1 MLTQAQ
7 VGRFELREFLGRG
20 AIGDVYL
27 ARDPRRDAREE
38 EIALKLVRT
47 AKTDP
52 EMLAAE
58 RNGTH
63 LQAALARV
71 APQVAAVYEQG
82 DQDGFYWVA
91 MEYIAGDDLA
101 AVIEREA
108 PFDEARA
115 VSIALQLCEM
125 LEMFH
130 EFSTGMDTRR
140 GIVHGDLK
148 PENIRIENGDRVRVL
163 DFGIAKHLSQTRRFT
178 VNLFG
183 SLPYTPPERL
193 TTGRVDAQSDLWAVG
208 VILYTMAAGYPPYS
222 GRDAEELEMRIRRG
236 EPPAPLPESL
246 SPGLKQVVYRSL
258 AADPARRYPS
268 AAAFRAD
275 LEALR
280 SGQPLPAAPGPLPE
294 ELPQLPQDAD
304 VSRDDLNATRRT
316 SRPLRSLDDS
326 RAGFGETRRTDR
338 PAADLDSTRRT
349 YEPEPGP
356 SAMPPPPPPAVPA
369 PDLLASVPGPQP
381 DAAGIAGPA
390 RAKRRKRWR
399 LALAGA
405 LLVAFGLSQIWIR
418 SEAQELQRMLVTD
431 TDPDLGAVLERYRQV
446 SWLGMFNP
454 TMGQVR
460 DELREALISSAN
472 RIIEGYHG
480 DYPRVRERGWRQ
492 AYEYLQGAAE
502 LNYLDRKVRA
512 RMHYAKAHLD
522 RIESQTLKQRGE
534 REAANGKIDDAV
546 AGYRE
551 AARRD
556 SRWADPYLGLARVYA
571 YERPD
576 LDQLQKALVELE
588 RRGYRLGKREK
599 TMEGDGY
606 RLRAEEL
613 WERARR
619 ARGTEG
625 EMALLEQTRDALLQA
640 INFYEEAPG
649 YADVRTNLNRTQS
662 RLDQVQARIH
672 ELESPPGILDEIED
686 IFGAN
691 DNRGRGGD
699 SDQALRAIE
708 QVIGLIRSA
717 KGDRGGGR

>member
-1 MLTQAQ
+1 MLTQAH
-7 VGRFELREFLGRG
+7 VGRFEIREFLGRG

-27 ARDPRRDAREE
+27 ARDPKRDAREA

-47 AKTDP
+47 ARTDP
-52 EMLAAE
+52 EMVAAE
-58 RNGTH
+58 RNGTA

-91 MEYIAGDDLA
+91 MEYVAGDDLA

-108 PFDEARA
+108 PFEEARA
-115 VSIALQLCEM
+115 LSIALQLCEM

-130 EFSTGMDTRR
+130 EFSGIDGRR

-148 PENIRIENGDRVRVL
+148 PENIRIERIQDGDRVRVL

-208 VILYTMAAGYPPYS
+208 VILYTMVAGYPPYS
-222 GRDAEELEMRIRRG
+222 GRDAEEVETRIRRG
-236 EPPAPLPESL
+236 DPPSPLPESV
-246 SPGLKQVVYRSL
+246 SPGLKKVVYRSL

-280 SGQPLPAAPGPLPE
+280 TGQPLPAVPVPEPPE
-294 ELPQLPQDAD
+294 EA
-304 VSRDDLNATRRT
+304 RDDLNATRRT
-316 SRPLRSLDDS
+316 TRPLDDS
-326 RAGFGETRRTDR
+326 RAGLGETRRTDR
-338 PAADLDSTRRT
+338 PAVDLDSTRRT
-349 YEPEPGP
+349 YEPEPASTP
-356 SAMPPPPPPAVPA
+356 VVPPPPAAPA
-369 PDLLASVPGPQP
+369 PDLLESVPGPQP
-381 DAAGIAGPA
+381 EPV
-390 RAKRRKRWR
+390 RPRRRRRWGM
-399 LALAGA
+399 ALGGA
-405 LLVAFGLSQIWIR
+405 LLILFGMSQIWIR

-431 TDPDLGAVLERYRQV
+431 TDPDLGAVLARYRQV

-454 TMGQVR
+454 TMGEVR
-460 DELREALISSAN
+460 DELREALISSAD
-472 RIIEGYHG
+472 RILEGYHG

-512 RMHYAKAHLD
+512 KMHYAKAHLD

-534 REAANGKIDDAV
+534 RDAANEKIDAAV
-546 AGYRE
+546 AGFRE
-551 AARRD
+551 SARRD
-556 SRWADPYLGLARVYA
+556 SSWPDPYLGLARVYA
-571 YERPD
+571 YERPN
-576 LDQLQKALVELE
+576 LDELQKSLVELE
-588 RRGYRLGKREK
+588 KRGYRLGKREK
-599 TMEGDGY
+599 TMEADGY
-606 RLRAEEL
+606 RMRAEEL
-613 WERARR
+613 WARAQR
-619 ARGTEG
+619 ARGTDG
-625 EMALLEQTRDALLQA
+625 EMELLEQTRDNLLQA

-649 YADVRTNLNRTQS
+649 YADVRTNLGRAQS
-662 RLDQVQARIH
+662 RLNQVQSRIH
-672 ELESPPGILDEIED
+672 ALESPPGILDEIED
-686 IFGAN
+686 IFGA
-691 DNRGRGGD
+691 REGGGD
-699 SDQALRAIE
+699 GGEGDPEQALKAIE

-717 KGDRGGGR
+717 KGGGGGR